1 MRSSYNIEVMTYDNL
16 DEINEEFF
24 ESFLSK
30 YQIGLETQMRRSD
43 FISDCGNFLSNK
55 CHKMNF

>member
-1 MRSSYNIEVMTYDNL
+1 MTYDNL
-16 DEINEEFF
+16 DEINGEFF